1 MNIYLIIR
9 AAVLLFLFWG
19 FPSFADETKLQHKKI
34 TGTAKITSEINGVS
48 FRDRAME
55 NAIQKLT
62 LGANNKL
69 KSFSLIENGK
79 LLVDQIQSYTD
90 VHLLDYKILN
100 ESKKNGNYYVD
111 VAFIYTNAGQD
122 TIRSRCLKLPT
133 NGIKTAITIRKNSS
147 KLPAWATIDDSKILN
162 KIRSSNHAPK
172 MASINETGTSNNTN
186 QLYTLT
192 KPVPTDETYL
202 MRIDLS
208 FDHILKNNPMAKK
221 NFIVSSVNIE
231 TFRNNNV
238 VFSSSEERL
247 FEIENK
253 TFLKLSLGSG
263 RKTWGLTEEELH
275 SFIFDHTKM
284 HVDRLNCID
293 IKPELKVSGEK
304 ISIDFGFSEGIKPD
318 DWIIATGAN
327 GRDIFLKV
335 KKLGKYSSSLQLVS
349 KIDDLSNINLAKI
362 NIVSGS

>member
-9 AAVLLFLFWG
+9 AAVLLFLCWG
-19 FPSFADETKLQHKKI
+19 FPSFADDIKLLHKKI
-34 TGTAKITSEINGVS
+34 TGTAKITSQINGVS
-48 FRDRAME
+48 FRDRAIE

-100 ESKKNGNYYVD
+100 ESKKNGTYNVD

-147 KLPAWATIDDSKILN
+147 KLPAWATIDESKILN
-162 KIRSSNHAPK
+162 KILSSNHAPK
-172 MASINETGTSNNTN
+172 MSSVNEIATSNNAN

-192 KPVPTDETYL
+192 KPVPSDETYL

-208 FDHILKNNPMAKK
+208 FDYIQKNNPIEKK
-221 NFIVSSVNIE
+221 TFIVSTIKIE
-231 TFRNNNV
+231 TFRNNKI
-238 VFSSSEERL
+238 VFSSSEEKL
-247 FEIENK
+247 LEIENK
-253 TFLKLSLGSG
+253 TFLKLPLGKG
-263 RKTWGLTEEELH
+263 RRSWGLTEEELH
-275 SFIFDHTKM
+275 TFIFYHTKM
-284 HVDRLNCID
+284 HADMLNCID

-304 ISIDFGFSEGIKPD
+304 VSIDFGFSEGIKPD
-318 DWIIATGAN
+318 DWIIAKGPK

-335 KKLGKYSSSLQLVS
+335 EKLGKYSSSLQLVS

>member
-9 AAVLLFLFWG
+9 AAVFLFLLWG
-19 FPSFADETKLQHKKI
+19 FPSFADDTKLQHKKV
-34 TGTAKITSEINGVS
+34 TGTAKITSQIDGVT

-100 ESKKNGNYYVD
+100 ESKKNGTYYVD
-111 VAFIYTNAGQD
+111 IAFIYTDEGQE
-122 TIRSRCLKLPT
+122 TIRPRCLELPT
-133 NGIKTAITIRKNSS
+133 NGIKTAIKIRKNSS

-162 KIRSSNHAPK
+162 KILSLDHAPK
-172 MASINETGTSNNTN
+172 MTSVNETRTSNNAN

-192 KPVPTDETYL
+192 KSVPTDETYL

-208 FDHILKNNPMAKK
+208 FDYIRKNNLIEKK
-221 NFIVSSVNIE
+221 TFIVSSIKIE
-231 TFRNNNV
+231 TFRNNTV
-238 VFSSSEERL
+238 VFSSSEEKL

-253 TFLKLSLGSG
+253 NFLKLSLGSG
-263 RKTWGLTEEELH
+263 RKSWGLTEEDLN

-284 HVDRLNCID
+284 HAETLNCID
-293 IKPELKVSGEK
+293 IQPELKVSGEK

-318 DWIIATGAN
+318 DWIVAKGPN

-349 KIDDLSNINLAKI
+349 KIDDLANINLAKI